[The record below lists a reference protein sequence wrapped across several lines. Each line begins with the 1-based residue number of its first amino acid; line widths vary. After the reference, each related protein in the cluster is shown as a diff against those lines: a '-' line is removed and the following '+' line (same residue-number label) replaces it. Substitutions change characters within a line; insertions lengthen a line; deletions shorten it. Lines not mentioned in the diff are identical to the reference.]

1 VEEKDMWWNL
11 LLLAL
16 IGFIA
21 GALARWLIPGRYP
34 RGVLATAALGMAGSL
49 LGGLLSW
56 AFWPAAEGQLH
67 LAGVLM
73 SILGALAALWAYSAD
88 ARRGRA

>member
-1 VEEKDMWWNL
+1 MLWNL
-11 LLLAL
+11 LLFAL
-16 IGFIA
+16 IGCIA
-21 GALARWLIPGRYP
+21 GAVARWLVPGRYP
-34 RGVLATAALGMAGSL
+34 MGILATVALGMAGSL

-56 AFWPAAEGQLH
+56 VFWPAAEGQLH